1 MPSHSKYVRWSR
13 LHPRLMTMMGQKLV
27 SPVFAKWRWNPC
39 KYATKPFLERDEVI
53 LKQNSVYRI
62 DVYPSGL
69 DARMS
74 VMIEVAAVVMGLV
87 SAGIFVAHAVDAYRA
102 Q

>member
-13 LHPRLMTMMGQKLV
+13 LHPRLVTKMGQKLV
-27 SPVFAKWRWNPC
+27 SPVFAKWRWNPVHQ
-39 KYATKPFLERDEVI
+39 ATKPFLGCDEVI
-53 LKQNSVYRI
+53 LKQISAYRF
-62 DVYPSGL
+62 VLYPCGL
-69 DARMS
+69 DPRTS
-74 VMIEVAAVVMGLV
+74 VMIEFAAVVMGLV

>member
-1 MPSHSKYVRWSR
+1 
-13 LHPRLMTMMGQKLV
+13 MGQKLV
-27 SPVFAKWRWNPC
+27 TSVFAKWRWNLLN
-39 KYATKPFLERDEVI
+39 YATKPFLERDEVI

-69 DARMS
+69 DARTS

-102 Q
+102 H

>member
-1 MPSHSKYVRWSR
+1 
-13 LHPRLMTMMGQKLV
+13 MGQKLV

-39 KYATKPFLERDEVI
+39 KYATKPFWERDEVI
-53 LKQNSVYRI
+53 LKQISVYRI

-69 DARMS
+69 DARTS

-102 Q
+102 H

>member
-1 MPSHSKYVRWSR
+1 
-13 LHPRLMTMMGQKLV
+13 MTIMGQKLV
-27 SPVFAKWRWNPC
+27 TSVFAKWRWNPL

-53 LKQNSVYRI
+53 LKQISVYRL
-62 DVYPSGL
+62 VMYPCGL
-69 DARMS
+69 DARTS

-102 Q
+102 H